1 MSHHFVL
8 IIMLLYFICK
18 FQIGGVN
25 WFLEY
30 TVVWTKLSKN
40 WQIDLFSNHNHVILI
55 EHRKNIYHFLDAFY
69 VRHIDLCFR
78 NILTGVWCYRYGMK
92 HLETILDSD
101 VLHFSLLLFAN
112 IFLWKILQTTKRIN
126 PQLHRQHVYMVSK
139 KKTKKD
145 KKWKTKKLII
155 IDITSVVTSSINV
168 DRFVRSLV
176 W

>member
-1 MSHHFVL
+1 
-8 IIMLLYFICK
+8 
-18 FQIGGVN
+18 
-25 WFLEY
+25 
-30 TVVWTKLSKN
+30 
-40 WQIDLFSNHNHVILI
+40 
-55 EHRKNIYHFLDAFY
+55 
-69 VRHIDLCFR
+69 
-78 NILTGVWCYRYGMK
+78 MK

-101 VLHFSLLLFAN
+101 VLHFSPLLFAN
-112 IFLWKILQTTKRIN
+112 IFLWKILQTTKRIDS
-126 PQLHRQHVYMVSK
+126 QLHRQHVYMVSK